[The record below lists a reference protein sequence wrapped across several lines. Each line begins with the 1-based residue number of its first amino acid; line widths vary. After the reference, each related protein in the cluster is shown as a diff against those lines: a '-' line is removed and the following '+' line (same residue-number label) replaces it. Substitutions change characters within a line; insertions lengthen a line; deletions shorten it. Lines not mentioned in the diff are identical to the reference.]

1 MGYADRTL
9 LWGNALA
16 LTSRF
21 VILCAASN
29 RCRPMRF
36 LYTLIFYL
44 LLPFILLRLLWR
56 AFAAPAYARRW
67 AERFGFFPA
76 LETSKKVVWL
86 HTVSVGEF
94 LAALPMIRRLM
105 ADEQLQLVIT
115 TTTPTGSE
123 RVKATLGDKVFHV
136 YAPYDVPD
144 VLRRFLN
151 RIKPSVYLIMETE
164 LWPNTL
170 AACAQRQ
177 IPAMLVNGRLSEK
190 SARGY
195 RRFSGLT
202 APMLNNLRLALIQ
215 NAVDAS
221 RFVQLGLA
229 ESKVRVTG
237 NIKFDLALTDEVRT
251 RAIALKK
258 QLLADHERVIWI
270 AASTHQGED
279 EIILD
284 VFANAREAITREA
297 MGNRQQLM
305 LVLVPRHPERFERV
319 GQLCDSRGFKTLR
332 RSRNEIAPDMDILLG
347 DTMGE
352 LMLLFGASD
361 IAFMGG
367 SLVPNGGHNFIEPA
381 AWGLPL
387 LSGAHLFN
395 FAEVSDLLKS
405 ADALDIAHTADELT
419 SLLTRLVNDAELR
432 KRKGE
437 NALRVALENR
447 GALDKTLTHIESVIQ
462 PFTPL

>member
-1 MGYADRTL
+1 
-9 LWGNALA
+9 
-16 LTSRF
+16 
-21 VILCAASN
+21 
-29 RCRPMRF
+29 MRF
-36 LYTLIFYL
+36 LYTFCFYL

-56 AFAAPAYARRW
+56 SFAAPAYARRW

-76 LETSKKVVWL
+76 LKTSRKVVWL

-94 LAALPMIRRLM
+94 LAAMPLVRRLM
-105 ADEQLQLVIT
+105 ADEHLQLVIT

-123 RVKATLGDKVFHV
+123 RVKATLGEAVFHV

-144 VLRRFLN
+144 VLMRFFN
-151 RIKPSVYLIMETE
+151 RVKPDIFLVMETE

-170 AACAQRQ
+170 AACAKRD
-177 IPAMLVNGRLSEK
+177 IPAVLVNGRLSEK

-195 RRFSGLT
+195 QRFAGLT
-202 APMLNNLRLALIQ
+202 APMLNNLQLALIQ

-221 RFVQLGLA
+221 RFVQLGLPD
-229 ESKVRVTG
+229 SKVRVTG
-237 NIKFDLALTDEVRT
+237 NIKFDLTLTDDLRT
-251 RAIALKK
+251 RAAELNKH
-258 QLLADHERVIWI
+258 LAMGNERIIWI

-284 VFANAREAITREA
+284 VFAGAREA
-297 MGNRQQLM
+297 MGQNAAQLM
-305 LVLVPRHPERFERV
+305 LILVPRHPERFDRV
-319 GQLCDSRGFKTLR
+319 GQLCEARGFKTLR
-332 RSRNEIAPDMDILLG
+332 RSRNEITPGMDILLG

-387 LSGAHLFN
+387 LSGEYLFN
-395 FAEVSDLLKS
+395 FAEVSNLLKS
-405 ADALDIAHTADELT
+405 AGALDVARNADELRHF
-419 SLLTRLVNDAELR
+419 LIGLIRDAELR

-437 NALRVALENR
+437 NALRVALANR
-447 GALDKTLTHIESVIQ
+447 GALDKTLTHIKSVM
-462 PFTPL
+462 